1 MSGHFFNLHI
11 DIPTHTGQSIFSGI
25 GDTISDHPV
34 LIRPCVFMQRL
45 KTSRLYNWFLA
56 LRSYN
61 DLRPDLGLR
70 RQINRQ
76 VLATRP
82 AHCGQDWYQ
91 KFWAS
96 QGISREVATF
106 LYQALAK
113 YSGLQLAKVLP
124 NDRLCEDLKL
134 PLICWFD
141 WELALCEDF
150 HQEFGF
156 DLEDYFDLSQLKT
169 VADLMG
175 FFNQQVAAQV

>member
-11 DIPTHTGQSIFSGI
+11 DIPADKGQSMFMG
-25 GDTISDHPV
+25 TVNAVPANPV
-34 LIRPCVFMQRL
+34 IRPCVFMQRL
-45 KTSRLYNWFLA
+45 MFSRLYNWFLA

-61 DLRPDLGLR
+61 DLRPDMGLR
-70 RQINRQ
+70 RQVNRQ

-82 AHCGQDWYQ
+82 AHSGQEWYQ
-91 KFWAS
+91 KFWAP
-96 QGISREVATF
+96 QGISSEVATF

-113 YSGLQLAKVLP
+113 YSGLQLAKVQP
-124 NDRLCEDLKL
+124 SDRLCEDLKL

-141 WELALCEDF
+141 WELAICEDF

-175 FFNQQVAAQV
+175 FFNQQVALAQV